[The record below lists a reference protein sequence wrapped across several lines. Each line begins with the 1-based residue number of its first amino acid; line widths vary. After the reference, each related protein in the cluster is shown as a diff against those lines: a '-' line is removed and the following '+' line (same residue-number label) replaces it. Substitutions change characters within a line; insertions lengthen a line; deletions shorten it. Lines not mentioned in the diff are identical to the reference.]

1 MLMHVCKTSKAPWK
15 PDLGYTQ
22 EEDDVTWFIL
32 SMSSRIQ
39 NLFNVARWG
48 AQLCFDVV

>member
-22 EEDDVTWFIL
+22 EEDDVTCFIL
-32 SMSSRIQ
+32 SSRIQ